1 MFAIGEDGIEPTNA
15 LVWFGGDV
23 WLMEGGSGERRASN
37 AVPRVSEA
45 RAGGDI
51 LGPVYEAEKS
61 KRLGLLRI

>member
-1 MFAIGEDGIEPTNA
+1 MLLFG
-15 LVWFGGDV
+15 LGGDV
-23 WLMEGGSGERRASN
+23 WLMEGGSGKRRASN
-37 AVPRVSEA
+37 VVPRVSEA